1 MPWDKARK
9 SSKLR
14 ARFYGPFEIM
24 EQLGPVSYRL
34 KIPPES
40 KIHDVFHVALLKPA
54 KNFDHVTQGHLVD
67 EFPMPDE
74 NQEFEV
80 ERILAKRT
88 DDHGRTF
95 YLVKWHGYQYD
106 DSTWEPDTHLANST
120 RAVEEFEMRS
130 HHARYPTHEDLLADE
145 IYTQSH

>member
-14 ARFYGPFEIM
+14 ARFYGPGFEIM
-24 EQLGPVSYRL
+24 EQLGPVSYWL

-95 YLVKWHGYQYD
+95 YLVKWHGHQYD
-106 DSTWEPDTHLANST
+106 DPTLEPDTHLANST
-120 RAVEEFEMRS
+120 RAIEEFEARS
-130 HHARYPTHEDLLADE
+130 HQAR
-145 IYTQSH
+145 

>member
-1 MPWDKARK
+1 
-9 SSKLR
+9 
-14 ARFYGPFEIM
+14 
-24 EQLGPVSYRL
+24 
-34 KIPPES
+34 
-40 KIHDVFHVALLKPA
+40 VALLKPA
-54 KNFDHVTQGHLVD
+54 KNFDSITHGHLVD
-67 EFPMPDE
+67 ELPSYDE

-80 ERILAKRT
+80 ERILATRR

-120 RAVEEFEMRS
+120 RAIEEFERRS
-130 HHARYPTHEDLLADE
+130 HQARYPTHEDLLADE